1 MTKRQT
7 TRAAAAAVITL
18 VSLGVVAPGASAR
31 SCVAQGVQIER
42 GVFGT
47 GFGGFVSGL
56 AHEPEQFGVSRL
68 GEFVSSL
75 GRTSPDACPF

>member
-7 TRAAAAAVITL
+7 TKAAVAAVITL

-31 SCVAQGVQIER
+31 SCVAQGVHIER
-42 GVFGT
+42 ELFGT

-56 AHEPEQFGVSRL
+56 ARDPEQFGVSRL
-68 GEFVSSL
+68 GEFVSFL
-75 GRTSPDACPF
+75 GTTPPDACPF